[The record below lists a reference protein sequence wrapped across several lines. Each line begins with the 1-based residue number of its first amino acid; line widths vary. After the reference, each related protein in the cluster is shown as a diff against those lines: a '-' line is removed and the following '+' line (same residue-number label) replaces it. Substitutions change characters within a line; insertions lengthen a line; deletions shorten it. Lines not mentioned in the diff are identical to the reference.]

1 MKHIKL
7 LGLHN
12 KTFNELWP
20 GYPLTDHKYEHAP
33 CINDTDTD
41 TDADFAIA
49 QIQQKQWQQKE

>member
-12 KTFNELWP
+12 KTFNELCP
-20 GYPLTDHKYEHAP
+20 GYPLTDHKYEHVP

-41 TDADFAIA
+41 SNFAIA